1 MKMRA
6 PSLGRCATVALVLLL
21 ATIAAAAA
29 AARTKNEC
37 HAGDKA
43 ALLAIKAGFGNASY
57 FQSWTPDYPCCEWI
71 SVFCDLSASPYTL
84 RRVVAVSFLRDA
96 SLVGPL
102 PGASVARLTALQQ
115 LILIHVPGVNG
126 TIPRDLAR
134 LSNLNFVDVSY
145 TGISGP
151 VPSFLSRLTK
161 LTYLRLSF
169 NSLTGPI
176 PASLAD
182 VPNLSFLD
190 LAGNRLT
197 GTIPPLLLSRT
208 NDTAY
213 LSLSHNNLT
222 GGVPADFAAVRFSSL
237 DLSHNAL
244 AGEALLLF
252 GLNKS
257 LESLDLSRNA
267 FSFNLSAVTLPSQLG
282 MLDISH
288 DDVYGA
294 LPPLVAKLQY
304 LNVSY
309 NRLSGRVPIGGNMD
323 RFDRYCF
330 QHNKGLCGTPLPPC
344 K

>member
-1 MKMRA
+1 MRA
-6 PSLGRCATVALVLLL
+6 SSLGRCATVALVVLL
-21 ATIAAAAA
+21 AAIAAA

-37 HAGDKA
+37 YAGDKA
-43 ALLAIKAGFGNASY
+43 ALLDIKAGFGN
-57 FQSWTPDYPCCEWI
+57 YPCCEWI

-84 RRVVAVSFLRDA
+84 RRVVAVSFLRDT

-102 PGASVARLTALQQ
+102 PGAPIARLTALQQ

-126 TIPRDLAR
+126 TIPHDVAQ
-134 LSNLNFVDVSY
+134 LSNLNFIDISY

-151 VPSFLSRLTK
+151 VPSFLSQLTK

-190 LAGNRLT
+190 LGRNGLT

-208 NDTAY
+208 NDTTY

-222 GGVPADFAAVRFSSL
+222 GGVPANFAAVRFWSL
-237 DLSHNAL
+237 DLSHNTL
-244 AGEALLLF
+244 AGDASVLF

-257 LESLDLSRNA
+257 LLSLDLSRNA
-267 FSFNLSAVTLPSQLG
+267 FSFNLSAVTLPSRLG

-288 DDVYGA
+288 NDIYGV
-294 LPPLVAKLQY
+294 LPPQVANLAYLAY

-323 RFDRYCF
+323 RFDQYCF